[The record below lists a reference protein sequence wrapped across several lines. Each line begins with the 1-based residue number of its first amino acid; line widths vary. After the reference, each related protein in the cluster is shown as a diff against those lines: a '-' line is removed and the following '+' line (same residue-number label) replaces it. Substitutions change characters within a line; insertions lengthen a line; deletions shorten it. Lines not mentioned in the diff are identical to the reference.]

1 MAQKPETKPKPEKKP
16 PPKPEPHTITMKV
29 YGPPFEVHYNTILN
43 DNDQTVLVLDREGER
58 IKLNPSQE
66 SLANQLFLHEYVEAV
81 FPKDPS
87 GGDGWME
94 GVLDDIIVK
103 RCRDDPSVDISRCIN
118 FAAYLM
124 KQAGEL
130 RRNATKL
137 PFVAKDRIGSKDEI
151 QKKKTEAEKRKKDR
165 ESGRMYGNITVTIT
179 IKLSDILD
187 SDETKEY
194 TDCSDVEAFKSIT
207 DAQITELIE
216 KDDMWEALYMI
227 AKQYRGKT
235 CEATNLL
242 ANSLNYDDDILALL
256 NPGGYFFSQYE
267 KLYEL
272 HNLVNT

>member
-1 MAQKPETKPKPEKKP
+1 
-16 PPKPEPHTITMKV
+16 MKV

-103 RCRDDPSVDISRCIN
+103 RCRDDPSVELSRCIN

-124 KQAGEL
+124 RQAGEL
-130 RRNATKL
+130 RKNATKL

-151 QKKKTEAEKRKKDR
+151 KKKKTEAEKRKKDR

-179 IKLSDILD
+179 IKLSDILGPD
-187 SDETKEY
+187 GPDGPDGPKEY
-194 TDCSDVEAFKSIT
+194 TDCSGVEAFKSIT
-207 DAQITELIE
+207 DEQIKSEIE
-216 KDDMWEALYMI
+216 SGNTWEALYMI
-227 AKQYRGKT
+227 AKQYRGKI
-235 CEATNLL
+235 CEDANLL
-242 ANSLNYDDDILALL
+242 TESLEYGDDSEGKALRALL